1 MESQRPASHSFHEPL
16 GNFANSRR
24 DFHIPTASAT
34 KADGKVENQK
44 QVSHFPTAPVSL
56 SQEQKNHAGGLRPRP
71 RQRSRA
77 ASVVPFSSAP
87 VVSCHS
93 ALDMFN
99 VWVEPV
105 SSQRLIRN
113 RCPSGLAANR

>member
-44 QVSHFPTAPVSL
+44 QVSHFPTAP
-56 SQEQKNHAGGLRPRP
+56 
-71 RQRSRA
+71 
-77 ASVVPFSSAP
+77 FSSAP
-87 VVSCHS
+87 VVSCLS
-93 ALDMFN
+93 ALDTQGR
-99 VWVEPV
+99 E
-105 SSQRLIRN
+105 SRS
-113 RCPSGLAANR
+113 AASRPCADDRYVGVTRHHEMSTTCRIYNGATV